1 MSKQQ
6 CPGSKR
12 PLCKAISPL
21 LVISGVSM
29 AVLLSG
35 CQDDGGSQGGRFVEA
50 PDVALGEAIEGE
62 LTSQSGINLK
72 DGSRHDR
79 RWVCGEAESG
89 VLYRLDSPFAA
100 SLSV

>member
-50 PDVALGEAIEGE
+50 PDVALG
-62 LTSQSGINLK
+62 
-72 DGSRHDR
+72 
-79 RWVCGEAESG
+79 
-89 VLYRLDSPFAA
+89 
-100 SLSV
+100 